1 MTVKTA
7 KQLLEHLGNELGWM
21 PEESATRPRYMVMAT
36 YAKRINA
43 AIAKK
48 PKLHTWGNL
57 ELAVAYLRAQRKTI
71 TSPLAVFAYIEPALK
86 LAPVV
91 VVRPLGD
98 LIDGAIA
105 QENSRQLPGWEEWR
119 DRLARAFG
127 EYRREV
133 YAEWQTERGGS

>member
-1 MTVKTA
+1 MTIKTA
-7 KQLLEHLGNELGWM
+7 KQLLEHLSNELGWV
-21 PEESATRPRYMVMAT
+21 PEESATRPHYMVINTHAQH
-36 YAKRINA
+36 INA
-43 AIAKK
+43 AIARK
-48 PKLHTWGNL
+48 PKLHTWANL
-57 ELAVAYLRAQRKTI
+57 ELAVAYLRAKRKTI

-91 VVRPLGD
+91 VARPLGD

-105 QENSRQLPGWEEWR
+105 QETSLQLPGWEEWR

-133 YAEWQTERGGS
+133 YAEWQAERGDS